1 MRSLSDRH
9 HDTSVSSNTE
19 TCFFS
24 HTEKEMK
31 QAPQFVEKMQN
42 TGVAEGA
49 PVRLECRVMGMPQPL
64 IYWKKDNDTISHS
77 KERLR

>member
-1 MRSLSDRH
+1 
-9 HDTSVSSNTE
+9 
-19 TCFFS
+19 
-24 HTEKEMK
+24 MK
-31 QAPQFVEKMQN
+31 QAPQFVEKLQN

-49 PVRLECRVMGMPQPL
+49 PLRLECRVMGMPQPV